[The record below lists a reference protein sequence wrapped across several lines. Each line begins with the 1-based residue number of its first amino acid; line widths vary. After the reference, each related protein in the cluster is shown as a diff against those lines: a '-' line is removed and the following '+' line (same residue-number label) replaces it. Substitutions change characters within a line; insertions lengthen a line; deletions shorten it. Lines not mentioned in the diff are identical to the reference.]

1 MAEEKKEEKIFTI
14 PLRKAYETARTRRT
28 AKASRLVRE
37 FLEKHLKVEDV
48 KIGPSINHSLWSR
61 GIQKPP
67 HSIRVH
73 VLKEDKT
80 VYAELLGIE
89 IKKPSLKEK
98 EEKEK
103 KKAEKEKKIKED
115 RKERKKM
122 TIQEEIK
129 NESGAA
135 PVSTEAIAK
144 EEAKVEAGI
153 EKLEKEQKSAERES
167 PK

>member
-28 AKASRLVRE
+28 GKASRLVRK
-37 FLEKHLKVEDV
+37 FLEKHLKADEV
-48 KIGPSINHSLWSR
+48 KIGPSINESLWSR

-73 VLKEDKT
+73 ALKEDKT
-80 VYAELLGIE
+80 VYAELLGVE

-103 KKAEKEKKIKED
+103 KKSEKEKKIKEE

-129 NESGAA
+129 KESGAA
-135 PVSTEAIAK
+135 PVSTETAAK
-144 EEAKVEAGI
+144 EETKVSAEI
-153 EKLEKEQKSAERES
+153 EKVEKEQKAEREES